1 MGIVDRVRYLSR
13 VHTAYFDLR
22 LTPNRSLGR
31 RDAAR
36 VLLAVGAVFVLLGA
50 RLWVLGAWPVVPFMV
65 IDLALL
71 WWAFGASRR
80 SGAAFETLRL
90 DDAALHI
97 RTVTHRGTERR
108 VALEPYW
115 TRVQLERVSDLE
127 NRLWLACRGQRVR
140 VAECLSPTERVAV
153 HDVIADGLRRCR
165 AG

>member
-1 MGIVDRVRYLSR
+1 MA
-13 VHTAYFDLR
+13 TAYFDLR

-31 RDAAR
+31 SDSVRLVA
-36 VLLAVGAVFVLLGA
+36 AVGVIFLLMGA
-50 RLWVLGAWPVVPFMV
+50 RLWVLGAWPVVPFMA

-71 WWAFGASRR
+71 WWAFRASHR

-90 DDAALHI
+90 DDAALHV
-97 RTVTHRGTERR
+97 RTVTHRGVERR

-127 NRLWLACRGQRVR
+127 NRLWLACRGERVR
-140 VAECLSPTERVAV
+140 VAECLSPAERVAV

-165 AG
+165 NG